1 MFNKMMDLHL
11 FEEGGTPG
19 AQGGQAGNGGQG
31 SSGGNGSQ
39 GNAGGTTY
47 TYQQA
52 EEIATARAQR
62 AEQAAL
68 KSFFQQQG
76 MSETEVTAALQKF
89 KEDREKNKP
98 NLSAIEQERDN
109 ALKELEQVK
118 NEKVLSGKGV
128 KAEDMDYVMFKV
140 SKLVDDKTDFTKA
153 AEKFLKEN
161 PKYTG
166 AGTYRVSASTS
177 TGDKGASDNVN
188 SSINAAIRAAIR
200 R

>member
-1 MFNKMMDLHL
+1 MMIKRILNLHL
-11 FEEGGTPG
+11 FDEDG
-19 AQGGQAGNGGQG
+19 AQGAQGEQAGNGGQG

-39 GNAGGTTY
+39 GNAGTTY

-62 AEQAAL
+62 AEQAVL

-76 MSETEVTAALQKF
+76 MSESEVTAALQKF

-98 NLSAIEQERDN
+98 NLSAIELERDTWK
-109 ALKELEQVK
+109 AKAQQME
-118 NEKVLSGKGV
+118 NEKILSSKGV
-128 KAEDMDYVMFKV
+128 RAEDMDYVMFKIG
-140 SKLVDDKTDFTKA
+140 KLVDDKTDFTKA

-177 TGDKGASDNVN
+177 TGDKGASDNIN

>member
-1 MFNKMMDLHL
+1 MLNKRIMDLHL
-11 FEEGGTPG
+11 FDEGG
-19 AQGGQAGNGGQG
+19 QGGDGGQG
-31 SSGGNGSQ
+31 SSGSGGNGSQ
-39 GNAGGTTY
+39 GNVGGTTY

-62 AEQAAL
+62 AEQSAL

-76 MSETEVTAALQKF
+76 MSDAEVKQAIADYKVN
-89 KEDREKNKP
+89 KEKNKP
-98 NLSAIEQERDN
+98 NLTAIGQERDN

-118 NEKVLSGKGV
+118 NEKVLSANGV
-128 KAEDMDYVMFKV
+128 KVEDLDYVMFKV

-161 PKYTG
+161 PRFTG
-166 AGTYRVSASTS
+166 AGTYRVSTSTG
-177 TGDKGASDNVN
+177 TGDKGASENVN
-188 SSINAAIRAAIR
+188 SSINAAIRMAAR

>member
-1 MFNKMMDLHL
+1 MLNKRIMDLHL
-11 FEEGGTPG
+11 FDEGG
-19 AQGGQAGNGGQG
+19 QGGDGGQG
-31 SSGGNGSQ
+31 SSGSGGNGSQ
-39 GNAGGTTY
+39 GNVGGTTY

-62 AEQAAL
+62 AEQSAL

-76 MSETEVTAALQKF
+76 MSDAEVKQAIADYKVN
-89 KEDREKNKP
+89 KEKNKP
-98 NLSAIEQERDN
+98 NLTAIEQERDN

-118 NEKVLSGKGV
+118 NEKVLSANGV
-128 KAEDMDYVMFKV
+128 KVEDLDYVMFKV

-161 PKYTG
+161 PRFTG
-166 AGTYRVSASTS
+166 AGTYRVSTSTG
-177 TGDKGASDNVN
+177 TGDKGASENVN
-188 SSINAAIRAAIR
+188 SSINAAIRMAAR

>member
-1 MFNKMMDLHL
+1 MFKKILDLHL
-11 FEEGGTPG
+11 FDEGGTQG
-19 AQGGQAGNGGQG
+19 AQEGQADNGGQG

-39 GNAGGTTY
+39 GNAGTTY

-76 MSETEVTAALQKF
+76 MSDTEVQQALADYRANK
-89 KEDREKNKP
+89 EKNKP

-109 ALKELEQVK
+109 ALKELEQIK
-118 NEKVLSGKGV
+118 NEKLLSSKGV
-128 KAEDMDYVMFKV
+128 KVDDMDYVLFKIN
-140 SKLVDDKTDFTKA
+140 KLVDDKTDFAKA
-153 AEKFLKEN
+153 TEKFLKEN

-166 AGTYRVSASTS
+166 AGTYRVSTS
-177 TGDKGASDNVN
+177 TGTGEKGASDNIN